1 MINYRYETGGVAQAD
16 SGAAPAAH
24 GIASMDAE
32 LNWRPAVVAV
42 VVGSAAAVD
51 CVAAGDC
58 ASKYDAP
65 FQLRMQRL
73 LLRLLLDYWSAST
86 EGCPRNSNKVAC
98 CTLPVIETNNSF
110 HYSIC
115 QKMRRRLSNM
125 VRSFF
130 SKFARGTKRIGQ
142 LPGSFSST

>member
-1 MINYRYETGGVAQAD
+1 MLYRCETGGAAQAD

-24 GIASMDAE
+24 GTASMDAG

-42 VVGSAAAVD
+42 VVGSVAAVD

-73 LLRLLLDYWSAST
+73 LLRLLLRRLDCWPASI
-86 EGCPRNSNKVAC
+86 EDCPRSSNKAAYC
-98 CTLPVIETNNSF
+98 KSPVCF
-110 HYSIC
+110 D
-115 QKMRRRLSNM
+115 
-125 VRSFF
+125 
-130 SKFARGTKRIGQ
+130 
-142 LPGSFSST
+142 